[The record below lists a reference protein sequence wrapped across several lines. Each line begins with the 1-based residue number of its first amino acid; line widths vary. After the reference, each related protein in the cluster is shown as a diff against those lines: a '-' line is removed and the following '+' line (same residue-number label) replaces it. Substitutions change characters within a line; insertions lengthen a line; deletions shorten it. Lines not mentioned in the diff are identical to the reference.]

1 MYVVLVKSQSG
12 SSILLP
18 RVATFIK
25 VIYNFGDEG
34 FAQAKT
40 LITKIVILRGSIHY
54 SLELVS
60 LTGMSNLLNSTYTFL
75 FTDIESSTY
84 LAQQFP
90 DALPAL
96 LTRHHQILKEAIYTS
111 HGQIFQ
117 IVGDAFCVA
126 FQTAREAVD
135 AALGAQRSLQQ
146 EVNEFSSL
154 RVRMGIHTGVAS
166 PADMNAPASSYAGY
180 LTLAR
185 TQRIMSIAHGGQI
198 LLSNA
203 TAELLRGQLP
213 EGVSL
218 RDMDEHHL
226 KGLALPEHLWQIVVP
241 GLPSEFPPLLLDI
254 KTSNNLPV
262 QLTSFIGRE
271 QEIREIKIL
280 VDRTHMITL
289 TGPGGTGKTR
299 LSLQIAGEM
308 LDRFVDG
315 VWFVDLAPLT
325 DATLVPQA
333 VAAALRILEQPGR
346 PMSVQLTEYLRPKK
360 LLIVLDNCEHLVSAC
375 AHLASTL
382 LQNCPELRM
391 IASSREP
398 LNIIGEV
405 SYPVTPLPI
414 PDLKEQVMLSRLVQY
429 ESVRLFVERAQTLQ
443 PRFTL
448 TDANA
453 DAVAQICNR
462 LDGIPLAIEL
472 AAARVKLFTPEQIA
486 ARLDDR
492 FRLLVGGS
500 RTVLPRQQTLHA
512 LIEWSYDLL
521 SPAECA
527 LMRRL
532 SVFAG
537 GWTFDAAEF
546 VCTQIDNPELVE
558 PSDGIS
564 APIDLLDALAQLVN
578 KSLVVT
584 DEGDRETRY
593 HFLETIRQFAQD
605 KLLESGEVV
614 RVRNNHLNYF
624 LAHANQAEP
633 QLHGPEQVK
642 WFDRLDIEEDNLRA
656 AQAWALESN
665 QVEKALEL
673 AAALW
678 WYWYIRDHFGEAQ
691 ERMSTTLARSA
702 GEEPSE
708 ARLKVMIGLGFMQ
721 YAVGDLRAAKALLEE
736 SVQLSNKLG
745 SRYQQAE
752 ALQFLGATEIE
763 IAKST
768 TGRFDKVR
776 DLMEQALTQWQELQD
791 KTGISW
797 EKNLLAN
804 LARAEGDL
812 PQARAQLEE
821 SVALRKEVGDRFLL
835 AYSLRRLAEI
845 ALLQGDYSAAES
857 YYREAHSDVA
867 ETGGKA
873 GVATSL
879 AGFASLALAQ
889 GQVIRAVRLFGAAQ
903 SILQALN
910 WRLPPADEQEYERA
924 LAKVHQQLDE
934 STFNAAWEEGRMLS
948 MDQAIA
954 YALSHVAT

>member
-1 MYVVLVKSQSG
+1 LYVVLVKSQSG

-40 LITKIVILRGSIHY
+40 LNTKIGILRGSIHY
-54 SLELVS
+54 RLELVS

-241 GLPSEFPPLLLDI
+241 GLPSEFPPLLVDI

-271 QEIREIKIL
+271 QEIGEIKIL

-375 AHLASTL
+375 AQLASTL

-414 PDLKEQVMLSRLVQY
+414 PGLKEQVMLSRLVQY

-462 LDGIPLAIEL
+462 P
-472 AAARVKLFTPEQIA
+472 
-486 ARLDDR
+486 
-492 FRLLVGGS
+492 FRQGK
-500 RTVLPRQQTLHA
+500 RP
-512 LIEWSYDLL
+512 
-521 SPAECA
+521 
-527 LMRRL
+527 
-532 SVFAG
+532 
-537 GWTFDAAEF
+537 
-546 VCTQIDNPELVE
+546 
-558 PSDGIS
+558 
-564 APIDLLDALAQLVN
+564 
-578 KSLVVT
+578 
-584 DEGDRETRY
+584 
-593 HFLETIRQFAQD
+593 
-605 KLLESGEVV
+605 
-614 RVRNNHLNYF
+614 
-624 LAHANQAEP
+624 
-633 QLHGPEQVK
+633 HG
-642 WFDRLDIEEDNLRA
+642 
-656 AQAWALESN
+656 
-665 QVEKALEL
+665 
-673 AAALW
+673 
-678 WYWYIRDHFGEAQ
+678 
-691 ERMSTTLARSA
+691 T
-702 GEEPSE
+702 
-708 ARLKVMIGLGFMQ
+708 GLG
-721 YAVGDLRAAKALLEE
+721 
-736 SVQLSNKLG
+736 
-745 SRYQQAE
+745 
-752 ALQFLGATEIE
+752 
-763 IAKST
+763 
-768 TGRFDKVR
+768 
-776 DLMEQALTQWQELQD
+776 
-791 KTGISW
+791 
-797 EKNLLAN
+797 
-804 LARAEGDL
+804 
-812 PQARAQLEE
+812 
-821 SVALRKEVGDRFLL
+821 SVAG
-835 AYSLRRLAEI
+835 
-845 ALLQGDYSAAES
+845 
-857 YYREAHSDVA
+857 
-867 ETGGKA
+867 TA
-873 GVATSL
+873 G
-879 AGFASLALAQ
+879 
-889 GQVIRAVRLFGAAQ
+889 
-903 SILQALN
+903 
-910 WRLPPADEQEYERA
+910 
-924 LAKVHQQLDE
+924 
-934 STFNAAWEEGRMLS
+934 
-948 MDQAIA
+948 
-954 YALSHVAT
+954 